1 MTGIWKPG
9 RRCGCNMLI
18 KDAPVNSLTR
28 LQVFIV
34 THRSVLFEHAI
45 QKVLADEGG
54 YVNHKNDKGGETNF
68 GISKRSYPDVDIK
81 NLTVEQAKDIYYR
94 DFWQKGPYDKLACG
108 ALAEKVFNTAV
119 NAGNG
124 RAFKLLQQAANA
136 CGAKLVVDGV
146 VGPKTIAA
154 INSLDGQE
162 VLEQFRIEQANFY
175 YSIVARDPNQRVFL
189 KGWLARAAS

>member
-1 MTGIWKPG
+1 
-9 RRCGCNMLI
+9 MLI

-108 ALAEKVFNTAV
+108 PLAEKVFNTAV
-119 NAGNG
+119 NAGNS

-136 CGAKLVVDGV
+136 CGAKLVIDGV

-154 INSLDGQE
+154 INSLDGKE
-162 VLEQFRIEQANFY
+162 VLEQYRIEQANFY